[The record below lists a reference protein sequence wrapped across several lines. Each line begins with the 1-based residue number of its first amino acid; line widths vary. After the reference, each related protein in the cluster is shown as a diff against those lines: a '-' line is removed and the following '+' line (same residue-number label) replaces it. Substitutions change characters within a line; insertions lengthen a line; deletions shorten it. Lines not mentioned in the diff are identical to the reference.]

1 MAIMN
6 EERISG
12 ELLKGHIA
20 TLILAILGDRPRHGY
35 DIMKTVSERTGGVFE
50 LGQGTIYPLLY
61 GLEEQRLVCSK
72 TKVVAGR
79 RRRVYSLT
87 AAGHRSCRKRKI
99 QWHLFREAMN
109 SILEPGYLKGL
120 NHAGL

>member
-1 MAIMN
+1 MN

-12 ELLKGHIA
+12 ELLKGHIT
-20 TLILAILGDRPRHGY
+20 TLILTILGDRPRHGY
-35 DIMKTVSERTGGVFE
+35 DIMKTVSDRTGGVFE

-79 RRRVYSLT
+79 CRRVYSLT
-87 AAGHRSCRKRKI
+87 AAGRRSCRKRKI

>member
-1 MAIMN
+1 MN

-20 TLILAILGDRPRHGY
+20 TLILAILDDQPRHGY
-35 DIMKTVSERTGGVFE
+35 DIMKTVSDRSSGVFE

-61 GLEEQRLVCSK
+61 SLEEKRLICSK
-72 TKVVAGR
+72 TKVVDGR

-87 AAGHRSCRKRKI
+87 AAGSRSCKKRKT
-99 QWHLFREAMN
+99 QWDMFREAMN
-109 SILEPGYLKGL
+109 SVLEPSYLKGL
-120 NHAGL
+120 NYAEL